1 MTDPLRTDK
10 GPAAAETE
18 RDRDARVEELLLAGL
33 DHYFAGQHDLAIN
46 VWTRVL
52 FLDRGH
58 ARARA
63 YIERA
68 RSAISERQ
76 REGDELFHTG
86 ADAFNRGDAT
96 AARQLLTSALER
108 GAASDEALA
117 LLQRLDRLETASA
130 QPDRAAR
137 PQPAGTN
144 PGAAVSTSA
153 DNAGSH
159 VVWVISG
166 VITGVLIAAGGGAYL
181 WSRGDL
187 WLTLDRTP
195 VSSVVPRPEPPLPL
209 PAASEVSVARAR
221 TLYEKGRLHEAL
233 RMLDAV
239 RLGDAVRPEADDL
252 RARIQQD
259 LLAAARGAL
268 PSQPDS
274 SGRR

>member
-10 GPAAAETE
+10 GPATVETE

-96 AARQLLTSALER
+96 AARQLLTSAIER
-108 GAASDEALA
+108 GAGSDEALA
-117 LLQRLDRLETASA
+117 LLQRLDRLETAST
-130 QPDRAAR
+130 QPDRGAR
-137 PQPAGTN
+137 RQPQGASPAT
-144 PGAAVSTSA
+144 PASTSA
-153 DNAGSH
+153 DTTGAH

-166 VITGVLIAAGGGAYL
+166 IITGVLIAAGGGAYL

-187 WLTLDRTP
+187 WLTFDRP
-195 VSSVVPRPEPPLPL
+195 PGVQGDPRPEPPLPL
-209 PAASEVSVARAR
+209 PATSEISVARAR

-233 RMLDAV
+233 RLLETV
-239 RLGDAVRPEADDL
+239 RLGDAARPEADDL

-268 PSQPDS
+268 PSPSDP

>member
-10 GPAAAETE
+10 NPAAAEM
-18 RDRDARVEELLLAGL
+18 DARVEDLLLAGL

-96 AARQLLTSALER
+96 AARLLLTSAIER
-108 GAASDEALA
+108 GAGSDEALA
-117 LLQRLDRLETASA
+117 LLQRLDRLEAASTQA
-130 QPDRAAR
+130 DRGAR
-137 PQPAGTN
+137 PQAAGPN
-144 PGAAVSTSA
+144 PGAAPTAPLEST
-153 DNAGSH
+153 GSH
-159 VVWVISG
+159 VAWVISG
-166 VITGVLIAAGGGAYL
+166 IITGVLIAAGAGAYL

-187 WLTLDRTP
+187 WFTLDGTTG
-195 VSSVVPRPEPPLPL
+195 VQVGPRPEPPLPL
-209 PAASEVSVARAR
+209 PATSEIAVARAR
-221 TLYEKGRLHEAL
+221 ALYEKGRLHDAL
-233 RMLDAV
+233 RMLDSV
-239 RLGDAVRPEADDL
+239 RLGDAARPEADDL

-259 LLAAARGAL
+259 LLAAARGL
-268 PSQPDS
+268 PAQPDS